1 MVSKAIDHVY
11 GKHHNAGYTSVG
23 VDGVEYWPVVDVR
36 PAGPDDGVGW

>member
-11 GKHHNAGYTSVG
+11 GKHRNAGHTSVG

-36 PAGPDDGVGW
+36 PAGSDDGVGW